1 MKKYLLIS
9 LSTGGGHASVAGSL
23 AERLKEK
30 GHEVL
35 VIDLFKKIDAK
46 GLDRIICGGYNLI
59 ATKIPKVYGTVYRT
73 GNRPTFAKSSFDLTR
88 RICQK
93 KIRELISIYNPDIII
108 AVHPIVTDILGGMK
122 EKSYL
127 GKEKI
132 VSVITDYL
140 SHYVYIR
147 KNQFIDAYIVGSE
160 VTEKDLLRKGVCPDK
175 IYAYG
180 IPIRKEFYSP
190 RAKSANNNKIFTIL
204 VMGGSLGSKHM
215 DRVIKALFS
224 VKEPLKLNIVCG
236 RDEELKARMEKFVN
250 ADKSKEV
257 VAYGFTD
264 QVYSLMDGA
273 DLLVSKP
280 GGASVT
286 EALLRGI
293 PMIIPYLIGG
303 QEKEN
308 LDYLVEEEVALWVG
322 NTKNIPSIV
331 EELLAKPEILE
342 KMKRNMAQLS
352 ENFSMEKVINKLEEL

>member
-1 MKKYLLIS
+1 MKRYLLIS

-23 AERLKEK
+23 SERLKEK
-30 GHEVL
+30 GHDAT

-46 GLDRIICGGYNLI
+46 GLDKIICGGYNLI

-93 KIRELISIYNPDIII
+93 KIKELISVYKPDTII

-122 EKSYL
+122 EKGYL
-127 GKEKI
+127 ENERL

-147 KNQFIDAYIVGSE
+147 KNKFIDAYIVGSE
-160 VTEKDLLRKGVCPDK
+160 ITEKDLLRRGVCPDK
-175 IYAYG
+175 IYTYG
-180 IPIRKEFYSP
+180 IPIRKEFYTP
-190 RAKSANNNKIFTIL
+190 RPEEKKKNDKFTIL

-215 DRVIKALFS
+215 DRVIKALFT
-224 VKEPLKLNIVCG
+224 VKEPLRLNIVCG
-236 RDEELKARMEKFVN
+236 RDEELKARMDRFVN
-250 ADKSKEV
+250 QNASKEV
-257 VAYGFTD
+257 VVYGFTD

-273 DLLVSKP
+273 DLLISKP

-286 EALLRGI
+286 EALLRRI

-308 LDYLVEEEVALWVG
+308 LDYLVEEEVAVWVG
-322 NTKNIPSIV
+322 NSKNIPGII
-331 EELLAKPEILE
+331 EELLEKPEILE
-342 KMKRNMAQLS
+342 KMKKNMALLS
-352 ENFSMEKVINKLEEL
+352 ENFSMEKVVKELEGL